1 MKPQINYTHHK
12 IKKRKG
18 SYRYIYA
25 PSEELKEFQNNLL
38 KEFYKVKPHCAAHGF
53 VPGKSIITNALPHVN
68 KDYVLSLDIK
78 NFFPKTKTP
87 KVTQILTRWFPN
99 QEEFLPFLVY
109 KNHLPQGAPTSP
121 YLANFALYDFDCNLT
136 EMIKRFNGSYTRY
149 ADDITVSWNKK
160 IDVKILLSY
169 INQELGKTNYFLSK
183 RKTKLMN
190 RNQRQ
195 KVTGIVVNKKL
206 SIPREI
212 KNSLRAYNHLINSN
226 NFKEEDIPWV
236 MGLNGYQSM
245 TKKALL

>member
-1 MKPQINYTHHK
+1 
-12 IKKRKG
+12 
-18 SYRYIYA
+18 
-25 PSEELKEFQNNLL
+25 
-38 KEFYKVKPHCAAHGF
+38 
-53 VPGKSIITNALPHVN
+53 
-68 KDYVLSLDIK
+68 
-78 NFFPKTKTP
+78 
-87 KVTQILTRWFPN
+87 
-99 QEEFLPFLVY
+99 
-109 KNHLPQGAPTSP
+109 SP